1 MAARRN
7 KLPRYITSVLRIVAS
22 VILAALLVSLAQAQ
36 PYSLVNTPVRQ
47 VTLETSYG
55 FATSSL
61 PEFERPIA
69 TTLHIEAM
77 VGVKRYL
84 FSPHS
89 DMLVDYAHPHFF
101 LSYYIVLPTSP
112 ESGVGSGVATLNL
125 FRGGF
130 GIRDGIGYR
139 LEQIAVTPSISS
151 AMLLAQPRFS
161 RLPADPDSAAAANRF
176 SSNWLFGT
184 ATAAGIDLQVGT
196 FFALNCYY
204 DWTLVFPRFVPL
216 QFLGSHLLQWGL
228 QIGAGYFIDAVFG
241 KFPALLPVAHFL
253 IKNAINY
260 VLYALRTRAMHFPFH
275 SEPPLSVQTFKLGIS
290 FFIGP
295 KILD

>member
-125 FRGGF
+125 F
-130 GIRDGIGYR
+130 
-139 LEQIAVTPSISS
+139 
-151 AMLLAQPRFS
+151 S
-161 RLPADPDSAAAANRF
+161 R
-176 SSNWLFGT
+176 W
-184 ATAAGIDLQVGT
+184 V
-196 FFALNCYY
+196 
-204 DWTLVFPRFVPL
+204 W
-216 QFLGSHLLQWGL
+216 
-228 QIGAGYFIDAVFG
+228 
-241 KFPALLPVAHFL
+241 
-253 IKNAINY
+253 
-260 VLYALRTRAMHFPFH
+260 H
-275 SEPPLSVQTFKLGIS
+275 S
-290 FFIGP
+290 
-295 KILD
+295 